1 MRGGRRRGMTVQQ
14 AFRYELAPTRRQ
26 ANLLARAAGTARF
39 AFNWALNLARALIGK
54 GLPVPSAAE
63 LHRAWNVYKRENA
76 PWWDEVSK
84 CAPQEALRDLHRA
97 FENFF
102 ASRQGKRAG
111 PRVGFPRFRKKGRDD
126 RFRLTG
132 AIRVGRRA
140 VKLPRIGW
148 VRTKEETTKFRGRV
162 LSATVRREA
171 DRWYVS
177 LAVEVERPDARPAN
191 GGVVGVDLGLK
202 AFAVLSDGMI
212 VAPAKA
218 LGRAL
223 RALRHRSKAHSR
235 KQRGSKRR
243 RKSALALAR
252 LHRRVRNRR
261 QDFHHQLSTRLTKTK
276 SVIVIEDL
284 AVKNMVRNRHLS
296 RAVSDAGWGEFRR
309 MLEYKGKWY
318 GCRIVVA
325 NRFYPSSKTC
335 SGCGAVKTELPLS
348 ERVFTCETCGLV
360 IDRDLNAAINLEHLA
375 QAV

>member
-1 MRGGRRRGMTVQQ
+1 MTVQQ
-14 AFRYELAPTRRQ
+14 AFRYELAPTKRQ
-26 ANLLARAAGTARF
+26 ANALARAAGTARY
-39 AFNWALNLARALIGK
+39 AFNWGLSMARGLLGK
-54 GLPVPSAAE
+54 GFGVPSAPE
-63 LHRAWNVYKRENA
+63 LHRLWNVYKRENA

-84 CAPQEALRDLHRA
+84 CAPQEALRDVRRA

-132 AIRVGRRA
+132 AIRVGRHG

-148 VRTKEETTKFRGRV
+148 VRTKEPTSKFQGRV

-177 LAVEVERPDARPAN
+177 LAVEVERPDPRPAN

-202 AFAVLSDGMI
+202 AFAVLSDGTI

-218 LGRAL
+218 LGRAI
-223 RALRHRSKAHSR
+223 RALRRRSKAHSR
-235 KQRGSKRR
+235 KKKGSKQRG
-243 RKSALALAR
+243 KSALALGR

-309 MLEYKGKWY
+309 MLEYKAAWY
-318 GCRIVVA
+318 GCRVVVA
-325 NRFYPSSKTC
+325 DRFYPSSKTC
-335 SGCGAVKTELPLS
+335 SGCGAVKAELALS
-348 ERVFTCETCGLV
+348 ERVFTCEACGLV